1 MTRYASVWDALKDT
15 PQEAAKMRLRSETML
30 LVRTAV
36 QGWEMTQRAA
46 AAKLGVTQPRLN
58 ELLTGKLSR
67 FSLDALVDLASAA
80 GIELDI
86 TRRMTGKT
94 SSKPRRPAR
103 ASAAHE
109 PMHA

>member
-1 MTRYASVWDALKDT
+1 MTQYASVWDALKDT

-30 LVRTAV
+30 LVRTTV
-36 QGWEMTQRAA
+36 QGWNLTQRAA
-46 AAKLGVTQPRLN
+46 ATKLGVTQPRLN

-86 TRRMTGKT
+86 TARANRTPA
-94 SSKPRRPAR
+94 SKPRRPVR
-103 ASAAHE
+103 ESAAQKLA
-109 PMHA
+109 HA

>member
-1 MTRYASVWDALKDT
+1 MTRYASVWDAIKDT
-15 PQEAAKMRLRSETML
+15 PGDATKMRLRSETML

-46 AAKLGVTQPRLN
+46 AARLGVTQPRLN

-86 TRRMTGKT
+86 TRRVTGKT
-94 SSKPRRPAR
+94 PSKPRRAAR
-103 ASAAHE
+103 TSAARE
-109 PMHA
+109 PIHA